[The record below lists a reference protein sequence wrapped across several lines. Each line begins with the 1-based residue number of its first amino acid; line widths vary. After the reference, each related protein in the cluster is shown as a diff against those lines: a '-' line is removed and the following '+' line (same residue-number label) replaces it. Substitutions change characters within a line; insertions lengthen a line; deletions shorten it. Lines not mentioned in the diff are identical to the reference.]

1 MKIATQNQAFFPT
14 AIMEKFEYIKAMGF
28 DGYEIDGRLLVEN
41 LDEVK
46 AAIKATG
53 LPVTTACGGYDG
65 WIGDFI
71 EERRLNGLQQIERIL
86 EALAEVGGKG
96 IIVPAAWGMFTFRL
110 PPMTSPR
117 SLDGDRKA
125 VSASLRWLDE
135 VAARTGTTVY
145 LEPLN
150 RYQDHMINTLADARR
165 YIEENG
171 LKHVLPD
178 VTGIEVELD
187 GVNFTLLSGEILEWQ
202 RELAFANGELHR
214 NVVWRSPDGKRYR
227 LESRRFVSLD
237 QLPLVAMQLS
247 ITPLDGAAQ
256 AVLKTGIDA
265 TQTNSGRQHLDE
277 ISVRVFDQNY
287 MQGVYETQDR
297 ASEVV
302 VSAFCQLSAKSDSCF
317 TAKNRRLSVH
327 HSLTITQ
334 GDTVTLEKI
343 VWLTHRSDKA
353 LSQESFAR
361 NALADLKVCAARGY
375 DTLLESSAF
384 AWEAVWR
391 DARVEVT
398 CAEQQDQLALDYAVW
413 HLTTMTPAHD
423 ERSSIAAK
431 GLTGEGYKGHVFWDT
446 EIFLLPFHLFTRPQI
461 ARSLLR
467 YRWLNLSGAREKARR
482 NGWPGALFPWESA
495 ASGQEETPEFA
506 AINIRTGVRQ
516 KVASALAEHHIV
528 ADIAWAVVA
537 YWQATHDDA
546 FMRNEG
552 LTLLMETASFWMGR
566 ATEINGRL
574 EILDVIGPDEYTE
587 HVNNNAYT
595 NYLAWHN
602 VACARQFMA
611 MFGREDARFT
621 ENAGKFL
628 ARLWLPEADA
638 DGVIP
643 QDETFMAKPAIDLSR
658 YKAKA
663 GKQTILLDYS
673 RAEVNEMQIL
683 KQADVVMLNYLL
695 PERFTPQQCA
705 ANLAFY
711 EPRTIHDSSLSKA
724 IHGIVLARCGD
735 TDGAYAFWRDGI
747 AIDLGDDP
755 HSSDDG
761 IHAAA
766 TGAIWLGA
774 IQGFAGLHISEGE
787 LHLAPKLP
795 AHWQKL
801 AFPLRWRD
809 ATMHITCEDDQLTIE
824 TTAPVT
830 LTLWGKTLHVS
841 GRKVCARKDFLASVN
856 GTATTEGRH
865 DA

>member
-1 MKIATQNQAFFPT
+1 MLIQSVLTDPGFCPHSLNKYAS
-14 AIMEKFEYIKAMGF
+14 IM
-28 DGYEIDGRLLVEN
+28 
-41 LDEVK
+41 
-46 AAIKATG
+46 
-53 LPVTTACGGYDG
+53 ACGNGYMG
-65 WIGDFI
+65 VRATH
-71 EERRLNGLQQIERIL
+71 EEDYTQQTRGMYLAGLYHRAGRNETNEL
-86 EALAEVGGKG
+86 V
-96 IIVPAAWGMFTFRL
+96 
-110 PPMTSPR
+110 
-117 SLDGDRKA
+117 
-125 VSASLRWLDE
+125 
-135 VAARTGTTVY
+135 
-145 LEPLN
+145 N
-150 RYQDHMINTLADARR
+150 
-165 YIEENG
+165 
-171 LKHVLPD
+171 LPD
-178 VTGIEVELD
+178 ITGIDIELD
-187 GVNFTLLSGEILEWQ
+187 GINFTLLSGEILDWH
-202 RELAFANGELHR
+202 RELAFASGELR
-214 NVVWRSPDGKRYR
+214 RSVLWCSPEGKRYR

-247 ITPLDGAAQ
+247 ITPVDADSRV
-256 AVLKTGIDA
+256 VLKTGIDA
-265 TQTNSGRQHLDE
+265 TQTNSGKQHLDE
-277 ISVRVFDQNY
+277 ISVRVFDEHY

-297 ASEVV
+297 VSDVV
-302 VSAFCQLSAKSDSCF
+302 ISACCRLSKNSDSCF
-317 TAKNRRLSVH
+317 TAKNRRVMAH
-327 HSLTITQ
+327 HALTVNK
-334 GDTVTLEKI
+334 GDAVTFEKL
-343 VWLTHRSDKA
+343 VWVTHRSDKA
-353 LSQESFAR
+353 LSQDSFAR
-361 NALADLKVCAARGY
+361 HSLAELKACAERGY
-375 DTLLESSAF
+375 AALLKRSVS
-384 AWEAVWR
+384 AWEKVWR
-391 DARVEVT
+391 DCRVEV
-398 CAEQQDQLALDYAVW
+398 ESSEHQDQMALDYAVW
-413 HLTTMTPAHD
+413 HLTTMTPAHS
-423 ERSSIAAK
+423 ERSSIGAK

-461 ARSLLR
+461 ARNLLR

-566 ATEINGRL
+566 ATETNGRL
-574 EILDVIGPDEYTE
+574 EIHDVIGPDEYTE

-602 VACARQFMA
+602 VACARQFMT

-621 ENAGKFL
+621 DNAARFL
-628 ARLWLPEADA
+628 ARLWLPEANA

-643 QDETFMAKPAIDLSR
+643 QDDTFMAKPAIDLTR
-658 YKAKA
+658 YKANA

-695 PERFTPQQCA
+695 PERFTPEQCA

-711 EPRTIHDSSLSKA
+711 EPRTIHDSSLSKS

-735 TDGAYAFWRDGI
+735 TEGAYAFWRDGI

-766 TGAIWLGA
+766 TGAIWSGA
-774 IQGFAGLHISEGE
+774 IQGFAGLQIIEGE
-787 LHLAPKLP
+787 LHLAPTLP
-795 AHWQKL
+795 ARWSRL

-809 ATMHITCEDDQLTIE
+809 ATVHFTCEDGRLTIE
-824 TTAPVT
+824 TTAPVR
-830 LTLWGKTLHVS
+830 LTLWGKTLDIT
-841 GRKVCARKDFLASVN
+841 GRKVCAYKDFLASVN

>member
-1 MKIATQNQAFFPT
+1 
-14 AIMEKFEYIKAMGF
+14 
-28 DGYEIDGRLLVEN
+28 
-41 LDEVK
+41 
-46 AAIKATG
+46 
-53 LPVTTACGGYDG
+53 
-65 WIGDFI
+65 
-71 EERRLNGLQQIERIL
+71 
-86 EALAEVGGKG
+86 
-96 IIVPAAWGMFTFRL
+96 
-110 PPMTSPR
+110 
-117 SLDGDRKA
+117 
-125 VSASLRWLDE
+125 
-135 VAARTGTTVY
+135 
-145 LEPLN
+145 
-150 RYQDHMINTLADARR
+150 
-165 YIEENG
+165 
-171 LKHVLPD
+171 
-178 VTGIEVELD
+178 
-187 GVNFTLLSGEILEWQ
+187 
-202 RELAFANGELHR
+202 
-214 NVVWRSPDGKRYR
+214 
-227 LESRRFVSLD
+227 
-237 QLPLVAMQLS
+237 
-247 ITPLDGAAQ
+247 
-256 AVLKTGIDA
+256 
-265 TQTNSGRQHLDE
+265 
-277 ISVRVFDQNY
+277 
-287 MQGVYETQDR
+287 
-297 ASEVV
+297 
-302 VSAFCQLSAKSDSCF
+302 
-317 TAKNRRLSVH
+317 
-327 HSLTITQ
+327 
-334 GDTVTLEKI
+334 
-343 VWLTHRSDKA
+343 
-353 LSQESFAR
+353 
-361 NALADLKVCAARGY
+361 
-375 DTLLESSAF
+375 
-384 AWEAVWR
+384 
-391 DARVEVT
+391 
-398 CAEQQDQLALDYAVW
+398 
-413 HLTTMTPAHD
+413 

-574 EILDVIGPDEYTE
+574 EIHDVIGPDEYTE

-643 QDETFMAKPAIDLSR
+643 QDDTFMAKPAIDLSR

-809 ATMHITCEDDQLTIE
+809 ATMHVTCEDDQLTIE

>member
-1 MKIATQNQAFFPT
+1 MLIQSVLTDPGFCPHSLNKYAS
-14 AIMEKFEYIKAMGF
+14 IM
-28 DGYEIDGRLLVEN
+28 
-41 LDEVK
+41 
-46 AAIKATG
+46 
-53 LPVTTACGGYDG
+53 ACGNGYMG
-65 WIGDFI
+65 VRATH
-71 EERRLNGLQQIERIL
+71 EEDYTQQTRGMYLAGLYHRAGRNETNEL
-86 EALAEVGGKG
+86 V
-96 IIVPAAWGMFTFRL
+96 
-110 PPMTSPR
+110 
-117 SLDGDRKA
+117 
-125 VSASLRWLDE
+125 
-135 VAARTGTTVY
+135 
-145 LEPLN
+145 N
-150 RYQDHMINTLADARR
+150 
-165 YIEENG
+165 
-171 LKHVLPD
+171 LPD
-178 VTGIEVELD
+178 ITGIDIELD
-187 GVNFTLLSGEILEWQ
+187 GINFTLLSGEILDWH
-202 RELAFANGELHR
+202 RELAFASGELR
-214 NVVWRSPDGKRYR
+214 RSILWCSPEGKRYR

-247 ITPLDGAAQ
+247 ITPVDADSRV
-256 AVLKTGIDA
+256 VLKTGIDA
-265 TQTNSGRQHLDE
+265 TQTNSGKQHLDE
-277 ISVRVFDQNY
+277 ISVRVFDEHY

-297 ASEVV
+297 VSDVV
-302 VSAFCQLSAKSDSCF
+302 ISACCRLSKNSDSCF
-317 TAKNRRLSVH
+317 TAKNRRVMAH
-327 HSLTITQ
+327 HALTVNK
-334 GDTVTLEKI
+334 GDTVTFEKL
-343 VWLTHRSDKA
+343 VWVTHRSDKA
-353 LSQESFAR
+353 LSQDSFAR
-361 NALADLKVCAARGY
+361 HSLAELKACAERGY
-375 DTLLESSAF
+375 AALLKRSVS
-384 AWEAVWR
+384 AWEKVWR
-391 DARVEVT
+391 DCRVEV
-398 CAEQQDQLALDYAVW
+398 ESPEDEDQMALDYAVW
-413 HLTTMTPAHD
+413 HLTTMTPAHS
-423 ERSSIAAK
+423 ERSSIGAK

-546 FMRNEG
+546 FMRYEG

-566 ATEINGRL
+566 ATETNGRL
-574 EILDVIGPDEYTE
+574 EIHDVIGPDEYTE

-602 VACARQFMA
+602 VACARQFMS

-621 ENAGKFL
+621 DNAARFL
-628 ARLWLPEADA
+628 ARLWLPEANA

-643 QDETFMAKPAIDLSR
+643 QDDTFMAKPAIDLTR
-658 YKAKA
+658 YKANA

-695 PERFTPQQCA
+695 PERFTPEQCA

-735 TDGAYAFWRDGI
+735 TEGAYAFWRDGI

-766 TGAIWLGA
+766 TGAIWSGA
-774 IQGFAGLHISEGE
+774 IQGFAGLQIIEGE
-787 LHLAPKLP
+787 LHLAPTLP
-795 AHWQKL
+795 ARWSRL

-809 ATMHITCEDDQLTIE
+809 ATVHFTCEDGRLTIE
-824 TTAPVT
+824 TTAPVS
-830 LTLWGKTLHVS
+830 LTLWGKTLDIT
-841 GRKVCARKDFLASVN
+841 GRKVCAYKDFLASVN

>member
-1 MKIATQNQAFFPT
+1 MLNQSVLTDPGFCPHSLNKYAS
-14 AIMEKFEYIKAMGF
+14 IM
-28 DGYEIDGRLLVEN
+28 
-41 LDEVK
+41 
-46 AAIKATG
+46 
-53 LPVTTACGGYDG
+53 ACGNGYMG
-65 WIGDFI
+65 MRATH
-71 EERRLNGLQQIERIL
+71 EEDYTQQTRGMYLAGLYHRAGRNE
-86 EALAEVGGKG
+86 
-96 IIVPAAWGMFTFRL
+96 
-110 PPMTSPR
+110 
-117 SLDGDRKA
+117 
-125 VSASLRWLDE
+125 
-135 VAARTGTTVY
+135 TTE
-145 LEPLN
+145 L
-150 RYQDHMINTLADARR
+150 IN
-165 YIEENG
+165 
-171 LKHVLPD
+171 LPD
-178 VTGIEVELD
+178 RTGIEVELD

-237 QLPLVAMQLS
+237 QLPLVVMQLS

-277 ISVRVFDQNY
+277 ISVRVFDQHY

-327 HSLTITQ
+327 HSLTISQ

-343 VWLTHRSDKA
+343 VWLTHRCDKS

-375 DTLLESSAF
+375 DALLESSAY
-384 AWEAVWR
+384 AWKAVWR

-482 NGWPGALFPWESA
+482 NGWPGALIPWESA

-566 ATEINGRL
+566 AAEINGRL
-574 EILDVIGPDEYTE
+574 EIHDVIGPDEYTE

-621 ENAGKFL
+621 ENAGTFL

-638 DGVIP
+638 EGVIP
-643 QDETFMAKPAIDLSR
+643 QDDTFMAKPAIDLSR

-841 GRKVCARKDFLASVN
+841 GRKVCERKDFLASVN

-865 DA
+865 DT

>member
-1 MKIATQNQAFFPT
+1 MLNVSVLTEPGFCPHSLNKYASIMACGNGYIGIRAAHEEDYTRQTRGMYLAGLYHQAGRNETTELINLPDIT
-14 AIMEKFEYIKAMGF
+14 AI
-28 DGYEIDGRLLVEN
+28 D
-41 LDEVK
+41 
-46 AAIKATG
+46 
-53 LPVTTACGGYDG
+53 
-65 WIGDFI
+65 
-71 EERRLNGLQQIERIL
+71 
-86 EALAEVGGKG
+86 
-96 IIVPAAWGMFTFRL
+96 
-110 PPMTSPR
+110 
-117 SLDGDRKA
+117 
-125 VSASLRWLDE
+125 
-135 VAARTGTTVY
+135 
-145 LEPLN
+145 
-150 RYQDHMINTLADARR
+150 
-165 YIEENG
+165 
-171 LKHVLPD
+171 
-178 VTGIEVELD
+178 VELD
-187 GVNFTLLSGEILEWQ
+187 GINFTLLSGDILEWQ
-202 RELAFANGELHR
+202 RELAFANGELR
-214 NVVWRSPDGKRYR
+214 RSVVWRSPDGKRYR
-227 LESRRFVSLD
+227 LESRRFASLD
-237 QLPLVAMQLS
+237 QLSLAAMQIS
-247 ITPLDGAAQ
+247 ITPLDAVSQ
-256 AVLKTGIDA
+256 IVLKTGIDA

-277 ISVRVFDQNY
+277 VSVRVFDQHY

-297 ASEVV
+297 TSDVV
-302 VSAFCQLSAKSDSCF
+302 ISAFCQLSTKSDSCF

-327 HSLTITQ
+327 HSLTVAQ

-343 VWLTHRSDKA
+343 VWVTHRSDKA
-353 LSQESFAR
+353 LSQASFAR
-361 NALADLKVCAARGY
+361 SALADLKVCAARGY
-375 DTLLESSAF
+375 NALLESSSY
-384 AWEAVWR
+384 AWKDVWL

-398 CAEQQDQLALDYAVW
+398 SAEHQDQIALDYAVW

-446 EIFLLPFHLFTRPQI
+446 EIFLLPFHLFTRPQV

-506 AINIRTGVRQ
+506 AINIRTGMRQ

-552 LTLLMETASFWMGR
+552 LTLLIETATFWMGR
-566 ATEINGRL
+566 ATEIKGRL
-574 EILDVIGPDEYTE
+574 EIHDVIGPDEYTE

-602 VACARQFMA
+602 VASACRFMA
-611 MFGREDARFT
+611 MFGREDAGFT
-621 ENAGKFL
+621 QNAKQFL
-628 ARLWLPEADA
+628 ARLWLPEPRT

-643 QDETFMAKPAIDLSR
+643 QDDSFMAKPAIDLSR

-695 PERFTPQQCA
+695 PERFTPQQCV

-724 IHGIVLARCGD
+724 IHGIVTARCGD
-735 TDGAYAFWRDGI
+735 TEGAYAFWRDGV
-747 AIDLGDDP
+747 AIDLGGDP

-766 TGAIWLGA
+766 TGAIWSGV
-774 IQGFAGLHISEGE
+774 IQGFAGMQIVEGE

-795 AHWQKL
+795 AHWRRL
-801 AFPLRWRD
+801 AFPLRWRN
-809 ATMHITCEDDQLTIE
+809 ARMHFAFENEVLTID
-824 TTAPVT
+824 TSSPVT
-830 LTLWGKTLHVS
+830 FTLWGKT
-841 GRKVCARKDFLASVN
+841 VCISERQALSYQDFLTSVN
-856 GTATTEGRH
+856 GTATMEASH

>member
-1 MKIATQNQAFFPT
+1 MLNVSVLTEPGFCPHSLNKYAS
-14 AIMEKFEYIKAMGF
+14 IM
-28 DGYEIDGRLLVEN
+28 
-41 LDEVK
+41 
-46 AAIKATG
+46 
-53 LPVTTACGGYDG
+53 ACGNGY
-65 WIGDFI
+65 IGI
-71 EERRLNGLQQIERIL
+71 RAAHEEDYTRQTRGMYLAGLYHQAGRNE
-86 EALAEVGGKG
+86 
-96 IIVPAAWGMFTFRL
+96 
-110 PPMTSPR
+110 
-117 SLDGDRKA
+117 
-125 VSASLRWLDE
+125 
-135 VAARTGTTVY
+135 TTE
-145 LEPLN
+145 L
-150 RYQDHMINTLADARR
+150 IN
-165 YIEENG
+165 
-171 LKHVLPD
+171 LPD
-178 VTGIEVELD
+178 ITGIDVELD
-187 GVNFTLLSGEILEWQ
+187 GVNFTLLSGDILEWQ
-202 RELAFANGELHR
+202 RELAFANGELR
-214 NVVWRSPDGKRYR
+214 RSVVWRSPDGKRYR
-227 LESRRFVSLD
+227 LESRRFASLD
-237 QLPLVAMQLS
+237 QLSLAAMQIS
-247 ITPLDGAAQ
+247 ITPLDAVSQ
-256 AVLKTGIDA
+256 VVLKTGIDA

-277 ISVRVFDQNY
+277 VSVRVFDQHY

-297 ASEVV
+297 TSDVV
-302 VSAFCQLSAKSDSCF
+302 ISAFCQLSTKSDSCF
-317 TAKNRRLSVH
+317 TAKNRRLSAH
-327 HSLTITQ
+327 HSLTVAQ

-343 VWLTHRSDKA
+343 VWVTHRSDKA
-353 LSQESFAR
+353 LSQASFAR
-361 NALADLKVCAARGY
+361 SALADLKACAARGY
-375 DTLLESSAF
+375 NALLESSSY
-384 AWEAVWR
+384 AWKDVWL

-398 CAEQQDQLALDYAVW
+398 SAEHQDQIALDYAVW

-446 EIFLLPFHLFTRPQI
+446 EIFLLPFHLFTRPQV

-506 AINIRTGVRQ
+506 AINIRTGTRQ

-552 LTLLMETASFWMGR
+552 LTLLIETATFWMGR
-566 ATEINGRL
+566 ATEIKGRL
-574 EILDVIGPDEYTE
+574 EIHDVIGPDEYTE

-602 VACARQFMA
+602 VASACRFMA
-611 MFGREDARFT
+611 MFGREDAGFT
-621 ENAGKFL
+621 QNAKQFL
-628 ARLWLPEADA
+628 ARLWLPEPRT

-643 QDETFMAKPAIDLSR
+643 QDDSFMAKPAIDLSR

-663 GKQTILLDYS
+663 GKQTVLLDYS

-695 PERFTPQQCA
+695 PERFTPQQCV

-724 IHGIVLARCGD
+724 IHGIVTARCSD
-735 TDGAYAFWRDGI
+735 TEGAYAFWRDGV

-766 TGAIWLGA
+766 TGAIWSGV
-774 IQGFAGLHISEGE
+774 IQGFAGMQIVEGE

-795 AHWQKL
+795 AHWRRL
-801 AFPLRWRD
+801 AFPFRWRN
-809 ATMHITCEDDQLTIE
+809 ARMHFAFENEVLTID
-824 TTAPVT
+824 TSSPVT
-830 LTLWGKTLHVS
+830 FTLWGKT
-841 GRKVCARKDFLASVN
+841 VCISEHQVFSYQDFLTSVN
-856 GTATTEGRH
+856 GTATMEANH
-865 DA
+865 EA

>member
-1 MKIATQNQAFFPT
+1 MLNVSVLTEPGFCPHSLNKFAS
-14 AIMEKFEYIKAMGF
+14 IM
-28 DGYEIDGRLLVEN
+28 
-41 LDEVK
+41 
-46 AAIKATG
+46 
-53 LPVTTACGGYDG
+53 ACGNGY
-65 WIGDFI
+65 IGI
-71 EERRLNGLQQIERIL
+71 RATHEEDYTRQTRGMYLAGLYHQAGRNE
-86 EALAEVGGKG
+86 
-96 IIVPAAWGMFTFRL
+96 
-110 PPMTSPR
+110 
-117 SLDGDRKA
+117 
-125 VSASLRWLDE
+125 
-135 VAARTGTTVY
+135 TTE
-145 LEPLN
+145 L
-150 RYQDHMINTLADARR
+150 IN
-165 YIEENG
+165 
-171 LKHVLPD
+171 LPD
-178 VTGIEVELD
+178 ITGIDVELD
-187 GVNFTLLSGEILEWQ
+187 GVNFTLLSGDILEWQ
-202 RELAFANGELHR
+202 RELAFANGELR
-214 NVVWRSPDGKRYR
+214 RSVVWRSPDGKRYR
-227 LESRRFVSLD
+227 LESRRFASLD
-237 QLPLVAMQLS
+237 QLPLVAMQIS
-247 ITPLDGAAQ
+247 ITPLDAVSQ
-256 AVLKTGIDA
+256 VVLKTGIDA

-277 ISVRVFDQNY
+277 VSVRVFDQHY

-297 ASEVV
+297 TSDVV
-302 VSAFCQLSAKSDSCF
+302 ISAFCQLSTKSDSCF

-327 HSLTITQ
+327 HSLTVAK

-343 VWLTHRSDKA
+343 VWVTHRSDKS
-353 LSQESFAR
+353 LSQASFAR
-361 NALADLKVCAARGY
+361 SALADLKVCAARGY
-375 DTLLESSAF
+375 NALLESSSY
-384 AWEAVWR
+384 AWKDVWL

-398 CAEQQDQLALDYAVW
+398 SAEHQDQIALDYAVW

-446 EIFLLPFHLFTRPQI
+446 EIFLLPFHLFTRPQV

-506 AINIRTGVRQ
+506 AINIRTGTRQ

-552 LTLLMETASFWMGR
+552 LTLLVETATFWMGR
-566 ATEINGRL
+566 ATEIKGRL
-574 EILDVIGPDEYTE
+574 EIHDVIGPDEYTE

-595 NYLAWHN
+595 NYLAWYN
-602 VACARQFMA
+602 VASACRFMA
-611 MFGREDARFT
+611 MFGREDAGFT
-621 ENAGKFL
+621 QNAKQFL
-628 ARLWLPEADA
+628 ARLWLPEPRT

-643 QDETFMAKPAIDLSR
+643 QDDSFMAKPAIDLSR

-695 PERFTPQQCA
+695 PERFTPQQCV

-724 IHGIVLARCGD
+724 IHGIVTARCDD
-735 TDGAYAFWRDGI
+735 TEGAYAFWRDGV

-766 TGAIWLGA
+766 TGAIWSGV
-774 IQGFAGLHISEGE
+774 IQGFAGMQIVEGE

-795 AHWQKL
+795 AHWRRL
-801 AFPLRWRD
+801 AFPLRWRN
-809 ATMHITCEDDQLTIE
+809 ARMHFAFENEVLTID
-824 TTAPVT
+824 TSSPVT
-830 LTLWGKTLHVS
+830 FTLWGKT
-841 GRKVCARKDFLASVN
+841 VCISERQALSYQDFLTSVN
-856 GTATTEGRH
+856 GTATMEASH